1 MMELI
6 ADSKLSS
13 LAGNALKVMGK
24 YNPEAADSLSRSTL
38 RVSTDL
44 DALDINPGCI
54 DSPLFVGD
62 SALIGQTYGRT
73 AALDAAFKANANAMG
88 MQYILNPITHKYDI
102 NLSAA
107 KPRGMIGDSSGGM
120 AMDAAG
126 QFINGQLLSPN
137 AINMIQ
143 EVFRQPL
150 AWSDASSL
158 VKIQMGDNPW
168 AEAQS
173 MFTAGYSGWGAIN
186 TSGSAD
192 NTMSQDVEVQSGIM
206 SQAIINMDVTYKLSV
221 QEMERA
227 KASGSNVPYA
237 GQLIAQKQA
246 YANWVLDIMR
256 DALIYY
262 GNTATN
268 NIGLLGVNSVVD
280 WTTLYSSSFKTLSYI
295 NTDGTNTAK
304 GSTAYQ
310 QLATAISDFL
320 STLKN
325 KVTKVNVRMS
335 PEAYNILGKLPY
347 SDVYN
352 PNSAIK
358 IMVENFMSGKGLN
371 AAPAIE
377 ILPDPMLSASSAAN
391 VFNPIAHDYLVIT
404 AESIGTGPDNASQS
418 LIWYGQPLDKFVYP
432 VVPQQF
438 STQYRTMRRVSGIF
452 APLTTAVKVYSTYG
466 I

>member
-6 ADSKLSS
+6 ADSKLST

-38 RVSTDL
+38 RVTTDFS
-44 DALDINPGCI
+44 ALDIDAGCI
-54 DSPLFVGD
+54 DNPLFVGD
-62 SALIGQTYGRT
+62 SAWLGNVNGKS

-88 MQYILNPITHKYDI
+88 MNYSYNSMTKKWDV
-102 NLSAA
+102 NLSSA
-107 KPRGMIGDSSGGM
+107 KPRGMVGDSGLVL
-120 AMDAAG
+120 DAAG

-150 AWSDASSL
+150 SWSDASSL
-158 VKIQMGDNPW
+158 VKIQTGDNPW

-192 NTMSQDVEVQSGIM
+192 NTMNQDVEVQSGM
-206 SQAIINMDVTYKLSV
+206 LSQAIINMDVTYKLSV

-227 KASGSNVPYA
+227 KASGGNVPYA

-268 NIGLLGVNSVVD
+268 NTGLLSVNSIVA
-280 WTTLYSSSFKTLSYI
+280 WTSVGSNQTLATI
-295 NTDGTNTAK
+295 DTDGANTAK
-304 GSTAYQ
+304 GSKAYQ
-310 QLATAISDFL
+310 QLATAVADFL

-325 KVTKVNVRMS
+325 KVTKVNIRMS
-335 PEAYNILGKLPY
+335 PEAYNLLGKLPY

-352 PNSAIK
+352 PAAAVK
-358 IMVENFMSGKGLN
+358 IMLENFMSGAGQG
-371 AAPAIE
+371 AAPSLE
-377 ILPDPMLSASSAAN
+377 ILPDPMLSASSKAN
-391 VFNPIAHDYLVIT
+391 VFNSIDHDYLVIT
-404 AESIGTGPDNASQS
+404 AESIGTGPGNESQS
-418 LIWYGQPLDKFVYP
+418 LIWYGQPLDKFIYP

-438 STQYRTMRRVSGIF
+438 STQYRTLRRVSGIF

-466 I
+466 S

>member
-6 ADSKLSS
+6 ADSKLST

-44 DALDINPGCI
+44 NALDIDPGCI

-62 SALIGQTYGRT
+62 SAWIGDAYGKT

-88 MQYILNPITHKYDI
+88 MQYILNPRTKKYDI
-102 NLSAA
+102 NFASA
-107 KPRGMIGDSSGGM
+107 KPRGLVGDSSGGL

-150 AWSDASSL
+150 SWSDASSL
-158 VKIQMGDNPW
+158 VKIQTGDNPW

-192 NTMSQDVEVQSGIM
+192 NTMSQDVEVQSGM
-206 SQAIINMDVTYKLSV
+206 LSQAIINMDVTYKLSV

-227 KASGSNVPYA
+227 KASGGNVPYA

-262 GNTATN
+262 GNSATGN
-268 NIGLLGVNSVVD
+268 TGLLGVNSIVA
-280 WTTLYSSSFKTLSYI
+280 WTSISGNESLATI
-295 NTDGTNTAK
+295 NADGANTAK
-304 GSTAYQ
+304 GSKAYQ
-310 QLATAISDFL
+310 QLATAIADFL

-325 KVTKVNVRMS
+325 KVSKVNVRMS
-335 PEAYNILGKLPY
+335 PEAYNLLGKLPY
-347 SDVYN
+347 SDVYD
-352 PNSAIK
+352 PTAALQ
-358 IMVENFMSGKGLN
+358 IMMSNFQSGKGLS
-371 AAPAIE
+371 AAPTIE
-377 ILPDPMLSASSAAN
+377 ILPDPMLSASGKSN
-391 VFNPIAHDYLVIT
+391 VFNSIDHDYLVIT

-418 LIWYGQPLDKFVYP
+418 LIWYGQPLDKFIYP

-438 STQYRTMRRVSGIF
+438 STQYRTLRRVSGIF

-466 I
+466 S

>member
-6 ADSKLSS
+6 ADSKLST

-44 DALDINPGCI
+44 NALDIDPGCI

-62 SALIGQTYGRT
+62 SALIGQTYGKT
-73 AALDAAFKANANAMG
+73 AALDAAFKANSNAMG
-88 MQYILNPITHKYDI
+88 MQYLYNSMTKKYDI
-102 NLSAA
+102 NLASA
-107 KPRGMIGDSSGGM
+107 KPRGMVGDSSGGL
-120 AMDAAG
+120 ALDAAG

-158 VKIQMGDNPW
+158 VKIQTGDNPW

-173 MFTAGYSGWGAIN
+173 MFTAGYSGWGAI
-186 TSGSAD
+186 TSSGSAD
-192 NTMSQDVEVQSGIM
+192 NTLAQDVEVQSGIM

-227 KASGSNVPYA
+227 KASGGNVPYA

-268 NIGLLGVNSVVD
+268 NIGLLGVNTVTD
-280 WTTLYSSSFKTLSYI
+280 WTTVGSNKTLSYI
-295 NTDGTNTAK
+295 DTDGTNTAK
-304 GSTAYQ
+304 GSLAYQ
-310 QLATAISDFL
+310 QLASAVATFL

-325 KVTKVNVRMS
+325 KVTKVNIRMS
-335 PEAYNILGKLPY
+335 PEAYNLLGKLPY

-352 PNSAIK
+352 PSAALQ
-358 IMVENFMSGKGLN
+358 IMMTNFQSGKGLS
-371 AAPAIE
+371 AAPTIE
-377 ILPDPMLSASSAAN
+377 ILPDPMLSSSGDSN
-391 VFNPIAHDYLVIT
+391 VFNSIAHDYLVIA
-404 AESIGTGPDNASQS
+404 AESIGTGPDNSSQS
-418 LIWYGQPLDKFVYP
+418 LLWYGQPLDKFVYP

-438 STQYRTMRRVSGIF
+438 STQYRTLRRVSGVF

-466 I
+466 K